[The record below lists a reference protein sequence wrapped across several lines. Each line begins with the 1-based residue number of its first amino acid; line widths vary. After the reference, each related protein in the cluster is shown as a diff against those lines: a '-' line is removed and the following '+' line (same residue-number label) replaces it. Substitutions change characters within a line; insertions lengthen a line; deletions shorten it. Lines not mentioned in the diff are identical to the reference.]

1 MCGIIGIFNNEN
13 ASGLVAKGISVIR
26 ERGKEAY
33 GIATEYEVQIRKK
46 PEELIPVKDEFAIGH
61 CLHSVVGF
69 LPQPIIGK
77 GKLAANCE
85 IYNWKELCM
94 KHGINAKNDAELL
107 LKMLDKLGVEKSL
120 DEIDGV
126 YAFAYWLDDIVY
138 LCRDILGIKPMW
150 YHLADSFSFASEKK
164 VLEALGFGPVFEL
177 NPRKVL
183 AYDIRRKKISLIER
197 EFFSLLPVNRKSQ
210 EQIEKETAGLLINAI
225 AKRIP
230 DKKFGLLL
238 SGGVDSTTIAIIL
251 KQLGLDFTCYLSV
264 MDEPDLKKAE
274 DLAWAIKASRILGLK
289 LKIAKVSVKEIEKYL
304 KKIVSLIEDTNV
316 TKVGVAL
323 TFFTACELARKDGIK
338 VIFSGLGSEEIFA
351 GYDRHKRSL
360 DAKQDINKECYSG
373 LLKLYERDTYRDD
386 VITMANNLELRL
398 PFLDKSLVDYA
409 LKIPGGMK
417 INSQNNKIVLRNIA
431 SKLGLPRDFSN
442 RKKVAAQYGSRFN
455 FALDKLARQYRFKT
469 KAAYLRQFYPQ
480 KNLKLGIL
488 FSGGKDSTFAM
499 HIMEKQNYEISCL
512 ISLRS
517 ANPDSYMFHTPNIDM
532 TRMQAEAIGLP
543 LIEQETKGEKENELA
558 DLKAALILAK
568 KEHRIDGVV
577 TGALYSNYQRERIE
591 SIADSLGLKIFSPL
605 WHMDQ
610 EMEMRNIIDAGFKII
625 LSSVAAEGLN
635 KTWLGRE
642 LGHKDVDKLVALN
655 KKIGLNIAGEGG
667 EFESLVVDGPM
678 FKKKIQIVDAKIISD
693 SQINAKYNI
702 KKAKMMDKN

>member
-1 MCGIIGIFNNEN
+1 MSGQPLFPDLCYCTRCCMPESNEGIKFDDMGICQACQSAEQKIHIDWT
-13 ASGLVAKGISVIR
+13 AR
-26 ERGKEAY
+26 ERKLRDLLQHYANLGNDY
-33 GIATEYEVQIRKK
+33 DCIV
-46 PEELIPVKDEFAIGH
+46 
-61 CLHSVVGF
+61 
-69 LPQPIIGK
+69 PI
-77 GKLAANCE
+77 
-85 IYNWKELCM
+85 
-94 KHGINAKNDAELL
+94 
-107 LKMLDKLGVEKSL
+107 
-120 DEIDGV
+120 
-126 YAFAYWLDDIVY
+126 
-138 LCRDILGIKPMW
+138 
-150 YHLADSFSFASEKK
+150 
-164 VLEALGFGPVFEL
+164 
-177 NPRKVL
+177 
-183 AYDIRRKKISLIER
+183 
-197 EFFSLLPVNRKSQ
+197 
-210 EQIEKETAGLLINAI
+210 
-225 AKRIP
+225 
-230 DKKFGLLL
+230 
-238 SGGVDSTTIAIIL
+238 
-251 KQLGLDFTCYLSV
+251 
-264 MDEPDLKKAE
+264 
-274 DLAWAIKASRILGLK
+274 
-289 LKIAKVSVKEIEKYL
+289 
-304 KKIVSLIEDTNV
+304 
-316 TKVGVAL
+316 
-323 TFFTACELARKDGIK
+323 
-338 VIFSGLGSEEIFA
+338 
-351 GYDRHKRSL
+351 
-360 DAKQDINKECYSG
+360 
-373 LLKLYERDTYRDD
+373 
-386 VITMANNLELRL
+386 
-398 PFLDKSLVDYA
+398 
-409 LKIPGGMK
+409 
-417 INSQNNKIVLRNIA
+417 
-431 SKLGLPRDFSN
+431 
-442 RKKVAAQYGSRFN
+442 
-455 FALDKLARQYRFKT
+455 
-469 KAAYLRQFYPQ
+469 
-480 KNLKLGIL
+480 
-488 FSGGKDSTFAM
+488 SGGKDSTFAM